1 MSKGLKALENIRRE
15 AGMPYFS
22 TLYDIDMW
30 REDFGIVENE
40 LKALEILMKKVVST
54 NGVQLLVRTEEIE
67 LTDEEKKILL
77 EVLG

>member
-1 MSKGLKALENIRRE
+1 MESLKALENIRRE
-15 AGMPYFS
+15 AGFPYFS

-30 REDFGIVENE
+30 REDFAIVEKH

-54 NGVQLLVRTEEIE
+54 NGVQLLVKTEEIE

-77 EVLG
+77 EVLL